1 MRNYKKLLVLVLVVL
16 FGFATN
22 VKAVSK
28 WDVKREELK
37 ETTTGIKPTLIKEE
51 NTVVYTIPEDYNG
64 KNIYINISEDVA
76 NITAGKYVPG
86 DGKAFT
92 VKIVNNSKYT
102 YNYVKNSFKVITD
115 NMVKLGDKDSYY
127 SYDTN
132 GNVTG
137 IYIKDSISFD
147 NQQIGAYWSI
157 KRTLNDALKKLYS
170 LENSSNVKREK
181 IGNTWKYVYY
191 FEDGTNCNF
200 YQSWS
205 ANVCDRMLTD
215 EVLGKELKDQGY
227 ENGIL
232 DLNKYYLDYYNKMF
246 GTDAKKLEDL
256 PDKAIYG
263 YSDRLN
269 EYLGGILNGNR
280 YKFQETNSEVSELGY
295 NWFYNKGI
303 GLYPVKD
310 VAGNEYN
317 YKNTK
322 DKGFYVGDYM
332 RNASYIT
339 EEVVNNDL
347 GTILSGAENGLTP
360 IMMLIDFDYVVNA
373 HQGMDFGLNIKFE
386 LEKEVKNG
394 KLVVNYVDLD
404 GNKLTESIITEK
416 EVDTEY
422 ATEQKEFDGYEFV
435 KVEGNTTGKYIDG
448 TVEVTYVYSNAY
460 GDVDNKEEAPV
471 VKEEIVTPPHTDA
484 TVSANNI
491 VMYLKREEN

>member
-22 VKAVSK
+22 VKAASK

-37 ETTTGIKPTLIKEE
+37 ETTKKIEKKLYLED
-51 NTVVYTIPEDYNG
+51 NTIVYTIPENYSG
-64 KNIYINISEDVA
+64 KGIYLNISEDVA

-86 DGKAFT
+86 DGKAFA
-92 VKIVNNSKYT
+92 VKIVNNSKY
-102 YNYVKNSFKVITD
+102 NYHYMKNSFKLVTD
-115 NMVKLGDKDSYY
+115 SMAGLGKSDDYY
-127 SYDTN
+127 SLDIN
-132 GNVTG
+132 GNVKG
-137 IYIKDSISFD
+137 IYIKDTNSFD
-147 NQQIGAYWSI
+147 NQQIAAKWGI
-157 KRTLNDALKKLYS
+157 NRTLNDALKKLYS

-181 IGNTWKYVYY
+181 VGNTWKYVYY

-200 YQSWS
+200 YQKWS
-205 ANVCDRMLTD
+205 ADVCDKMLTD

-227 ENGIL
+227 ENGIA

-246 GTDAKKLEDL
+246 GTAAKSLEDL
-256 PDKAIYG
+256 PEKAIYG

-280 YKFQETNSEVSELGY
+280 YKIRETNKETSELGY
-295 NWFYNKGI
+295 NWFYNKGV

-310 VAGNEYN
+310 VDGNKYTSSN
-317 YKNTK
+317 VS
-322 DKGFYVGDYM
+322 DKGFYLGDYM
-332 RNASYIT
+332 RNTSLIT
-339 EEVVNNDL
+339 EKVVNKDL
-347 GTILSGAENGLTP
+347 ANIASKTEQSLTP
-360 IMMLIDFDYVVNA
+360 FMMFIDFKYVVNA
-373 HQGMDFGLNIKFE
+373 HQSMDFGLNIKFE

-435 KVEGNTTGKYIDG
+435 KVEGNTTGKYVDG